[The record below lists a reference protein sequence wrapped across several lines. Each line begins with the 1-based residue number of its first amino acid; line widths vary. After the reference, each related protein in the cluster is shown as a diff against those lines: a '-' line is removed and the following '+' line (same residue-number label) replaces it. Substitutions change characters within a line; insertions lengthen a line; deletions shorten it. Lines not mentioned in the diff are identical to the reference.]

1 MNAIGAEI
9 TNLQTNDKTIVGAIN
24 ENKNDVVKQQD
35 KIDDL
40 KNKILKD
47 KKEKE
52 NSIELLSNAFYLAE
66 TLFDE
71 NEFHGTN
78 DEHELGNKIHLNADD
93 IVRILKKYKYN

>member
-9 TNLQTNDKTIVGAIN
+9 TNLETNDKTIVGAIN
-24 ENKNDVVKQQD
+24 ENKKDIVKKQD

-40 KNKILKD
+40 KNKTFKD

-52 NSIELLSNAFYLAE
+52 NTIELLSNAFYLPN

-71 NEFHGTN
+71 N
-78 DEHELGNKIHLNADD
+78 
-93 IVRILKKYKYN
+93 